1 MILGTVRLA
10 MAVPAVAALIAVA
23 PQPEPPAGATSSPC
37 LHVHAGITRYCGPAT
52 ARLSAFPRIVFSG
65 GSCTTRM
72 SGGVQLLTIR
82 IGAKSPL
89 PGLTND
95 GLTFFTLQ
103 LTGPLA
109 HPTSGLVLAYLR
121 SKYWQGRT
129 VSFRGT
135 TRAGTFLAEGVFP
148 SRGQASGSF
157 RC

>member
-10 MAVPAVAALIAVA
+10 MAVPAVALIAVA
-23 PQPEPPAGATSSPC
+23 PQAGPLAGATSSPC
-37 LHVHAGITRYCGPAT
+37 LYVHAGITRYCGPAT
-52 ARLSAFPRIVFSG
+52 ARLSAFPQIVFSG

-82 IGAKSPL
+82 IGAKSPH

-95 GLTFFTLQ
+95 GLAFFTLQ

-109 HPTSGLVLAYLR
+109 RSTSGLVLAYLR

-129 VSFRGT
+129 VSFRGS
-135 TRAGTFLAEGVFP
+135 TRAGTFLAEAVFP